1 MTSGATAN
9 RAAQQEEK
17 GPERTWMESGSFARG
32 ALVRRGE
39 RTGTPAS
46 LPGRRIRAEETAPT
60 MLRYAHRPPSPG
72 RGLNT
77 HGDKARAGRRG
88 NTWGGVR
95 GVRRQSSG
103 GPSRQKMR
111 PFRRVGGGG
120 RARSRSE
127 RNTVGRSLRV
137 RDSPLIRTGSKRS
150 RSTRLPTTLA
160 AQLLDTNPIG
170 RRGAALAGRDETTSR
185 QEV

>member
-1 MTSGATAN
+1 
-9 RAAQQEEK
+9 
-17 GPERTWMESGSFARG
+17 MESGSFARG

-60 MLRYAHRPPSPG
+60 MLCYAHRPPSPG

-95 GVRRQSSG
+95 GVRRRSSG

-111 PFRRVGGGG
+111 PSRRVGGGG
-120 RARSRSE
+120 RARSRSA
-127 RNTVGRSLRV
+127 RNSVGRSLRV
-137 RDSPLIRTGSKRS
+137 RDSPLIRTGSKRG

>member
-1 MTSGATAN
+1 MPPPTG
-9 RAAQQEEK
+9 QHKQEEK

-46 LPGRRIRAEETAPT
+46 LPGRRIRTEETAPT
-60 MLRYAHRPPSPG
+60 MPYYAHRPPSPG

-95 GVRRQSSG
+95 GVRRRSSG

-111 PFRRVGGGG
+111 PIRRVGGGG
-120 RARSRSE
+120 GTSTEQVRAKHCRPEPQGARQSPDKD
-127 RNTVGRSLRV
+127 RV
-137 RDSPLIRTGSKRS
+137 KTW
-150 RSTRLPTTLA
+150 RL
-160 AQLLDTNPIG
+160 
-170 RRGAALAGRDETTSR
+170 SY
-185 QEV
+185 

>member
-1 MTSGATAN
+1 MPRPTG
-9 RAAQQEEK
+9 QHKQEEK

-46 LPGRRIRAEETAPT
+46 LPGQRIRTEETAPT
-60 MLRYAHRPPSPG
+60 MLYYAHRPSSPV

-95 GVRRQSSG
+95 GVRRRSSG

-111 PFRRVGGGG
+111 PIRRVGGGDEHG
-120 RARSRSE
+120 AGPRETLSAGASGCE
-127 RNTVGRSLRV
+127 TV
-137 RDSPLIRTGSKRS
+137 P
-150 RSTRLPTTLA
+150 
-160 AQLLDTNPIG
+160 
-170 RRGAALAGRDETTSR
+170 
-185 QEV
+185 

>member
-1 MTSGATAN
+1 MPRPTG
-9 RAAQQEEK
+9 QHKQEEK

-39 RTGTPAS
+39 RTGTPVS

-60 MLRYAHRPPSPG
+60 MLYYAHRPPSPG

-77 HGDKARAGRRG
+77 HGDRARAGRRG

-95 GVRRQSSG
+95 GVRRRSSG

-111 PFRRVGGGG
+111 P
-120 RARSRSE
+120 
-127 RNTVGRSLRV
+127 
-137 RDSPLIRTGSKRS
+137 I
-150 RSTRLPTTLA
+150 STRLPTTLA

-170 RRGAALAGRDETTSR
+170 RRGAALAGRDEKTSR

>member
-1 MTSGATAN
+1 MPRPTG
-9 RAAQQEEK
+9 QHKQEEK

-39 RTGTPAS
+39 RTGTPT
-46 LPGRRIRAEETAPT
+46 EETAPT
-60 MLRYAHRPPSPG
+60 MLYYAHRPPSPG

-95 GVRRQSSG
+95 GVRRRSSG

-111 PFRRVGGGG
+111 PIRRVGGGTSTEQV
-120 RARSRSE
+120 RAKHCRPEPQGARQ
-127 RNTVGRSLRV
+127 
-137 RDSPLIRTGSKRS
+137 SPDK
-150 RSTRLPTTLA
+150 
-160 AQLLDTNPIG
+160 
-170 RRGAALAGRDETTSR
+170 E
-185 QEV
+185 

>member
-1 MTSGATAN
+1 M
-9 RAAQQEEK
+9 
-17 GPERTWMESGSFARG
+17 
-32 ALVRRGE
+32 RRGE

-60 MLRYAHRPPSPG
+60 MLCYAHRPPSPG
-72 RGLNT
+72 QGLNT

-95 GVRRQSSG
+95 GVRRRSSG

-120 RARSRSE
+120 TSTEQVRAKHCRPEPQGARQSPDKDRVKTWSEHKASDHTGGSATRHESNRETWGCSRRE
-127 RNTVGRSLRV
+127 GRDNQPPGSLGNR
-137 RDSPLIRTGSKRS
+137 G
-150 RSTRLPTTLA
+150 
-160 AQLLDTNPIG
+160 G
-170 RRGAALAGRDETTSR
+170 RKRGAEW
-185 QEV
+185 

>member
-1 MTSGATAN
+1 MGVLPGGHSCDVEN
-9 RAAQQEEK
+9 
-17 GPERTWMESGSFARG
+17 
-32 ALVRRGE
+32 V
-39 RTGTPAS
+39 PAS
-46 LPGRRIRAEETAPT
+46 LPGRRIRTEETAPT
-60 MLRYAHRPPSPG
+60 MLYYAHRPPSPG

-95 GVRRQSSG
+95 GVRRRSSG

-111 PFRRVGGGG
+111 PIRRVGGGG
-120 RARSRSE
+120 RARSRSA

-137 RDSPLIRTGSKRS
+137 RDSPLIRTGSKRG
-150 RSTRLPTTLA
+150 RSTRLPTTLG

-170 RRGAALAGRDETTSR
+170 RRGAALAGRDEKTSR

>member
-1 MTSGATAN
+1 
-9 RAAQQEEK
+9 
-17 GPERTWMESGSFARG
+17 MESGSFARG

-60 MLRYAHRPPSPG
+60 MLYYAHRPPSPG

-95 GVRRQSSG
+95 GVRRRSSG

-111 PFRRVGGGG
+111 PIRRVGGG
-120 RARSRSE
+120 RARSRSA

-137 RDSPLIRTGSKRS
+137 RDSPLIRTGSKCG

>member
-1 MTSGATAN
+1 
-9 RAAQQEEK
+9 
-17 GPERTWMESGSFARG
+17 MESGSFARG

-60 MLRYAHRPPSPG
+60 MLCYAHRPPSPG

-95 GVRRQSSG
+95 GIRRWSSG

-111 PFRRVGGGG
+111 PIRGVGGG
-120 RARSRSE
+120 RARSRSAG
-127 RNTVGRSLRV
+127 NTVSRSLRV
-137 RDSPLIRTGSKRS
+137 RYSPLIKTGSKRGW
-150 RSTRLPTTLA
+150 STRLPTTLA

-170 RRGAALAGRDETTSR
+170 RRGAALTGRDETTSR

>member
-1 MTSGATAN
+1 MPRPTG
-9 RAAQQEEK
+9 QHKQEEK

-46 LPGRRIRAEETAPT
+46 LPGRRIRTEETAPT
-60 MLRYAHRPPSPG
+60 MLYYAHRPPSPG

-95 GVRRQSSG
+95 GVRRRSSG
-103 GPSRQKMR
+103 GPSRQNMR
-111 PFRRVGGGG
+111 PIRRVGGGDEHG
-120 RARSRSE
+120 AGPRETLSAGASGCE
-127 RNTVGRSLRV
+127 TV
-137 RDSPLIRTGSKRS
+137 P
-150 RSTRLPTTLA
+150 
-160 AQLLDTNPIG
+160 
-170 RRGAALAGRDETTSR
+170 
-185 QEV
+185 